1 LLEYFQIQ
9 AMRLSFYTLVTV
21 TLIST
26 LIPAAAKFPDNFN
39 ATLEVIAF
47 GSCNRDEL
55 PQPLWPVITENA
67 PQLWIWGGDNIYA
80 DWYENP
86 DGKKEHYTVNR
97 EWITKRYASQFE
109 HAAYTAFRQT
119 TPIIGT
125 WDDHDYGRN
134 NAGINYELKT
144 VTRDLS
150 LSFMEVPISDPRWQR
165 EGIYGAY
172 DFGPKGQ
179 RTKIILTDNRY
190 FATGKD
196 AKTPELLG
204 QVQRAWLERT
214 LRESDAD
221 LHLIV
226 SGTQILSAEHKYEK
240 WADFPETRQWLL
252 DLIRETGMPMTILL
266 SGDRHIHEIS
276 VLADDTLDYPLV
288 DATSSG
294 LTHPWIDFPGE
305 TNSLRHGEVF
315 ANLGFGLLRIDW
327 SGTSPKVMVE
337 IRDQTNQVQNHIVVE
352 RTAQTQ

>member
-1 LLEYFQIQ
+1 
-9 AMRLSFYTLVTV
+9 MRLSLYTLAAVTSIFAL
-21 TLIST
+21 TS
-26 LIPAAAKFPDNFN
+26 ASAKYPDNFDEP
-39 ATLEVIAF
+39 LEVIAF

-80 DWYENP
+80 DWYERP
-86 DGKKEHYTVNR
+86 DGKKESYTVNR

-109 HAAYTAFRQT
+109 QTAYASFRKA

-134 NAGINYELKT
+134 NADRNYKLKA

-165 EGIYGAY
+165 QGIYGAY

-190 FATGKD
+190 FATSKN
-196 AKTPELLG
+196 AEAPELLG
-204 QVQRAWLERT
+204 QEQRAWLERT
-214 LRESDAD
+214 LRASDAD

-252 DLIRETGMPMTILL
+252 DLIRETNMPMTILL

-276 VLADDTLDYPLV
+276 VLEDDALDYPLV

-294 LTHPWIDFPGE
+294 LTHPWYSFPGE
-305 TNSLRHGEVF
+305 PNALRHGEVL
-315 ANLGFGLLRIDW
+315 ADLGFGLLQIDW
-327 SGTSPKVMVE
+327 SGNSPKVTIE
-337 IRDQTNQVQNHIVVE
+337 IRDQANKVQNHIVVE
-352 RTAQTQ
+352 RATQSK